1 MESKETRGA
10 SQDVAALALFVIDNS
25 PAMMAYWNSDLICQ
39 FSNDAYA
46 DWFGKSRAEM
56 KGIAMRDALGEI
68 FMMNRKEIQGALD
81 GEKQVFE
88 RAVRVAD
95 GSLRHSLM
103 TYTPRFKGGRVHGFF
118 VHVADVTPLKLAEV
132 ELKSAYAE
140 LKATQILLSD
150 AIRENERVRI
160 ARDLHDVLGHHLTA
174 LNLHLDLALRQTL
187 EQDQHAVSSKSLA
200 ISRDLAQN
208 LLNQVRAVV
217 AMERSNHVSDLRQA
231 LQSLCSA
238 IPDPL
243 ITLEFASNAEL
254 QCPVLVHTIFS
265 CVQEAITN
273 CIRHARA
280 KKLHIHLAR
289 QQDGIILL
297 MVDDGKGISK
307 DEQGHGLS
315 GMRERVNELGGRM
328 HISSQPDE
336 GFHIHIWLPQKE
348 GQA

>member
-1 MESKETRGA
+1 MEYKDIGDA
-10 SQDVAALALFVIDNS
+10 SQDVAALALFVINRS
-25 PAMMAYWNSDLICQ
+25 PAMMAYWNTDLICQ

-68 FMMNRKEIQGALD
+68 FMFNRKEIQGALN

-103 TYTPRFKGGRVHGFF
+103 TYTPRFKGGKVHGFF
-118 VHVADVTPLKLAEV
+118 VHVADVTTLKLAEV

-150 AIRENERVRI
+150 AVRENERVRI

-187 EQDQHAVSSKSLA
+187 EQDQDAISGKSLA

-238 IPDPL
+238 IPDPQV
-243 ITLEFASNAEL
+243 TLEFAANL
-254 QCPVLVHTIFS
+254 DIQCPVLAHTVFS
-265 CVQEAITN
+265 CVQEGITN

-297 MVDDGKGISK
+297 MVDDGKGVST
-307 DEQGHGLS
+307 DELGHGLS
-315 GMRERVNELGGRM
+315 GMRERVSELGGRM

-336 GFHIHIWLPQKE
+336 GFHLHIWLPQKE
-348 GQA
+348 GST